1 MRFIDLVTVIF
12 NSLGL
17 WVISHQRREF
27 TLLDYGL
34 ICLLFI
40 GLLSGILL
48 AAKTNLGVKSV
59 YYFWCLILGLG
70 VLMLLRRIWF
80 VILHGGMD
88 TLDTPG
94 SPMAFLIGLIFEQ
107 VFITLPALVIV
118 IAMRSKLNCYIKS

>member
-1 MRFIDLVTVIF
+1 MRFIDLVTIII

-17 WVISHQRREF
+17 WVISYQRREF